1 VYDIEQLRHCGLL
14 YDYSLFGKLS
24 MTTPELRLA
33 TKGAATLRP
42 GIAMKALVYQ
52 GLGKRGSEE
61 KSLPMMQ
68 DPGDAIAQIT
78 PSKRDSKAWWALSS
92 LVPLPGDSP
101 SSKLHVMPVTSIG
114 DVRHGR
120 STELQATMRAIEA

>member
-1 VYDIEQLRHCGLL
+1 
-14 YDYSLFGKLS
+14 